1 MVCCKNGFSAI
12 LALSNSKIMV
22 IVIGTGPAAIAAT
35 QALVVQGHQ
44 VTILDVGTRLEE
56 DRQAIVDR
64 MSTQEPD
71 SWAKDDFDAIVGR
84 RLVTS
89 EINHSKLSYGS
100 AYSFDTDSAVVDI
113 RWKNHAG
120 FNHSVAKGGLSNV
133 WGSSL
138 LCYRQEDIADWPV
151 SIDDLQPHYR
161 AVMEFVPGTAITD
174 DLEDI
179 LPAYSTQNNPLEPSR
194 QGQALLKDLAANK
207 QRLRQSG
214 IIAGRSRLAIRAT
227 GDATHREC
235 AYCALCLSGCP
246 YGLIY
251 SSAQTLEELVQCGR
265 VQYLTD
271 HLVEKFE
278 QEGDAV
284 IVTGR
289 DLAKNVAFSQR
300 ASRVFVA
307 AGVLPTAKIVLNSL
321 QAFDTPVTL
330 LDSQYFIYPMLRFGL
345 TDGVE
350 TERMH
355 TSAQLFLEID
365 DKSVSEHMVHLQIY
379 GYSSFLRHELDRTFL
394 SWPLRVAAFRRHFL
408 GRLLI
413 AQGFI
418 HSKESGA
425 LQLCLHK
432 SADGQVFLAVQI
444 QPSRQALAT
453 VLKIGWKLLK
463 QALNLRAVPL
473 IPGLQLLKPGSG
485 YHSGGTFPMREQ
497 PGTLETD
504 TLGRLPA
511 LTRVHLVDASVL
523 PSIPATSITLSVMAN
538 AHRIATLA
546 SRLDQS

>member
-1 MVCCKNGFSAI
+1 
-12 LALSNSKIMV
+12 MV
-22 IVIGTGPAAIAAT
+22 IVIGSGPAAIAAT
-35 QALVVQGHQ
+35 QALVQQGQQ
-44 VTILDVGTRLEE
+44 VTILDVGTRLEA
-56 DRQAIVDR
+56 DKQAIVDR
-64 MSTQEPD
+64 MSTQEPE
-71 SWAKDDFDAIVGR
+71 SWAKEDLDAMVGQR
-84 RLVTS
+84 VVTS
-89 EINHSKLSYGS
+89 ETNHSKLSYGS
-100 AYSFDTDSAVVDI
+100 AYSFDTGSAVVDI
-113 RWKNHAG
+113 RWEKHAG

-151 SIDDLQPHYR
+151 SIEDLQPHYR
-161 AVMEFVPGTAITD
+161 AVMDFVPGTAITD
-174 DLEDI
+174 DLEEI

-194 QGQALLKDLAANK
+194 QGQALFKDLEANK
-207 QRLRQSG
+207 HSLRQSG

-227 GDATHREC
+227 GDATHRAC

-246 YGLIY
+246 FGLIY
-251 SSAQTLEELVQCGR
+251 SSAQTLDELIQSGR
-265 VQYLTD
+265 VHYQAD

-278 QEGDAV
+278 QVGEEV

-321 QAFDTPVTL
+321 QVFDTPITL

-355 TSAQLFLEID
+355 TSAQMFLEID

-379 GYSSFLRHELDRTFL
+379 GYSSFLHHELDRTFL
-394 SWPLRVAAFRRHFL
+394 GWPLRVAAFRRHFL

-418 HSKESGA
+418 HSKESGSLELTLKQA
-425 LQLCLHK
+425 
-432 SADGQVFLAVQI
+432 ADGQDFLNVRI
-444 QPSRQALAT
+444 RQARKGLAT
-453 VLKIGWKLLK
+453 TLKVGWKLLK
-463 QALNLRAVPL
+463 QAMNLRAVPL

-485 YHSGGTFPMREQ
+485 YHSGGTFPMRKQ
-497 PGTLETD
+497 PGVLETD

-511 LTRVHLVDASVL
+511 MTRVHLVDASVL
-523 PSIPATSITLSVMAN
+523 PSIPATSITLSMMAN
-538 AHRIATLA
+538 AHRIATRA
-546 SRLDQS
+546 AQLDPS